1 MSLFKYTGTV
11 YCLTIRNG
19 VADTVTLYNSGD
31 ESVAPVRLDVRGALA
46 NYLREFEST
55 DEEERYMPLN
65 WYFDFNMLLRRI
77 EVPGHAT
84 PDSGL
89 SGFPAKVVT
98 QSLDEP
104 DELIWFGP
112 HKFINELAPLPMDF
126 KDRCDWFDWKKE
138 HKF

>member
-46 NYLREFEST
+46 NYLRDFEST
-55 DEEERYMPLN
+55 DAEERYMPLN

-126 KDRCDWFDWKKE
+126 KDRCDWFDWEKE